1 MFEAIHQD
9 LSPIDKFVQTLHKTE
24 YVQQHNNEIISDKEA
39 KEILEH
45 AKNTLAFIDGFVDII
60 DDLTY
65 DKSRFEELVFK
76 LDDDYDMLKS
86 FTTRLSPV
94 IKSHAELLD
103 ISNKILDKLMIAQRE
118 LGLII
123 ANNENKA

>member
-1 MFEAIHQD
+1 MFEAIHHD

-24 YVQQHNNEIISDKEA
+24 YVQQHNNQIITDDEA

-45 AKNTLAFIDGFVDII
+45 AKHTLAFIDGFVDII

-65 DKSRFEELVFK
+65 DKSRFEELIFK

-86 FTTRLSPV
+86 FTARLSPV